1 MMRLIL
7 ILAIFHGT
15 VGRTTSIEPAALHRN
30 LFTSQGQG
38 QRILPPGAPDPLHH
52 KSSSTGS
59 NGGRSGGD
67 DSNSGSDRET
77 DTDPADYDTS
87 ASDENDGSARDES
100 ASDEES
106 FVSFYE
112 YNLTN
117 DLGGTTDASS
127 AALAVPLALIALA
140 VAVAGAALVAAKS
153 RQQGMVRARTNNM

>member
-59 NGGRSGGD
+59 NGGSGD
-67 DSNSGSDRET
+67 DNGSDSGSDR
-77 DTDPADYDTS
+77 DTTRADYDTS
-87 ASDENDGSARDES
+87 ASASDESDESSSGES
-100 ASDEES
+100 ASD
-106 FVSFYE
+106 VSFYE
-112 YNLTN
+112 YNLTSG
-117 DLGGTTDASS
+117 DLGGKTDASS